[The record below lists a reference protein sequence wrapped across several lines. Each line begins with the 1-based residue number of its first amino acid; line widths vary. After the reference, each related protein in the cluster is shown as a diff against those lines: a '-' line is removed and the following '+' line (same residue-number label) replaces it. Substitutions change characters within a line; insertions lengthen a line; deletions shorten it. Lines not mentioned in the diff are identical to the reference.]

1 MPLPVVCSANRL
13 PMLILFLIVFIDLVG
28 FGIIIPLT
36 PFYAEH
42 FGASP
47 DVVTLLTPTY
57 SLAQFIF
64 APVWGRL
71 SDRYGRKPILLLTL
85 AGAVAA
91 YTVYGFADSLV
102 ALFLARAFA
111 GAMAGNIAVAQA
123 FMADITTPET
133 RAKGMGLIGAA
144 FGLGFILGPAIGG
157 TLAGHEPG
165 NLNFAL
171 PAMAAAGASLV
182 AIVLTFILLK
192 EPERARGPQA
202 RVGRIAELVQSLRR
216 PNLGVLIFLFFL
228 ITFAFASMEST
239 FALWSER
246 HFHWGPQQNGY
257 VFAFAGLV
265 SAFIQGGCIGPL
277 TKRFGEVRLL
287 IAGAAILAVGLVLIP
302 LSDGLP
308 LLLVAM
314 ALLAVGSGLGN
325 PTLSS
330 LISKATDSDHQGGSL
345 GVAQSASSL
354 ARMLGPASAGVVF
367 VELGRSWPFFIAGV
381 VSIIV
386 AIAALRFVR
395 APAASAVGSASDGG

>member
-1 MPLPVVCSANRL
+1 
-13 PMLILFLIVFIDLVG
+13 MLILFLIVFIDLVG

-64 APVWGRL
+64 APIWGRL
-71 SDRYGRKPILLLTL
+71 SDRYGRKPILLFTL

-91 YTVYGFADSLV
+91 YTAYGLSDSLA
-102 ALFLARAFA
+102 ALFVARAFA

-171 PAMAAAGASLV
+171 PSMAAAGASLV
-182 AIVLTFILLK
+182 AIVLTLILLK
-192 EPERARGPQA
+192 EPARERIAEART
-202 RVGRIAELVQSLRR
+202 GRIAELVKSLQQ
-216 PNLGVLIFLFFL
+216 PNLGLLIFLFFL

-246 HFHWGPQQNGY
+246 QFHWGPQQNGY
-257 VFAFAGLV
+257 IFAFAGLV
-265 SAFIQGGCIGPL
+265 SAFVQGGCIGPL

-287 IAGAAILAVGLVLIP
+287 IAGAVILALGLLLIP
-302 LSDGLP
+302 LSNGLP

-314 ALLAVGSGLGN
+314 ALLALGSGLGN

-330 LISKATDSDHQGGSL
+330 LISQSVDRRHQGGSL

-354 ARMLGPASAGVVF
+354 ARMFGPASAGLIF
-367 VELGRSWPFFIAGV
+367 VEFGRAWPFFVAAA
-381 VSIIV
+381 VSLIV
-386 AIAALRFVR
+386 AIAALRFIRV
-395 APAASAVGSASDGG
+395 PAASAAGSTGDGG

>member
-1 MPLPVVCSANRL
+1 
-13 PMLILFLIVFIDLVG
+13 MLILFLIVFIDLVG

-64 APVWGRL
+64 APIWGRL

-91 YTVYGFADSLV
+91 YTIYGLADSLA
-102 ALFLARAFA
+102 ALFVARAFA

-165 NLNFAL
+165 NLNFAM

-182 AIVLTFILLK
+182 AIVLTFLLLK
-192 EPERARGPQA
+192 EPERERVAMART
-202 RVGRIAELVQSLRR
+202 GRIAELVQSMRQ
-216 PNLGVLIFLFFL
+216 PNLGLLIFLFFL

-246 HFHWGPQQNGY
+246 QFHWGPQQNGY
-257 VFAFAGLV
+257 IFAFAGLV
-265 SAFIQGGCIGPL
+265 SAFVQGGCIGPL

-287 IAGAAILAVGLVLIP
+287 IAGAVILALGLFLIP
-302 LSDGLP
+302 LSNGLP

-314 ALLAVGSGLGN
+314 ALLALGSGLGN

-330 LISKATDSDHQGGSL
+330 LISQSVDRRHQGGSL

-354 ARMLGPASAGVVF
+354 ARMFGPASAGLIF
-367 VELGRSWPFFIAGV
+367 VEFGRAWPFFVAAA
-381 VSIIV
+381 VSLIV
-386 AIAALRFVR
+386 AVAAMRFIRV
-395 APAASAVGSASDGG
+395 PAASAVGSAGDGG